1 MNSLDSDSVSYSF
14 PFCLEELYNVQCNV
28 NKGGVPMIFPLDG
41 AVRHALTIDPTVWIF
56 DDRKRNI
63 EELDHPTESDDNAYY
78 AKMGKAWDDGLT
90 EGTRVDH
97 NKPMTRA
104 DKDAALRD
112 SFAMPFAPFLQ
123 NAEPIET
130 ATHVRFYGDSVLTLP
145 MDEARSVY
153 LQFSKDG
160 KVLPDGPVYALYNDQ
175 IVRRVNHIAVR
186 TSNE

>member
-1 MNSLDSDSVSYSF
+1 MNSLDSLRVSRSF
-14 PFCLEELYNVQCNV
+14 PFSPEELYNVQCIV
-28 NKGGVPMIFPLDG
+28 NKGGVSMIFPLDG

-63 EELDHPTESDDNAYY
+63 EELDRAVENDNEAYY

-90 EGTRVDH
+90 QGTRIDH

-123 NAEPIET
+123 NAEPIAT
-130 ATHVRFYGDSVLTLP
+130 ATHVRFYGESVLTLP
-145 MDEARSVY
+145 IDEARTVY

-160 KVLPDGPVYALYNDQ
+160 KVLTDGPVYVLHHQ
-175 IVRRVNHIAVR
+175 QVLRGVHHIAVR
-186 TSNE
+186 TEA